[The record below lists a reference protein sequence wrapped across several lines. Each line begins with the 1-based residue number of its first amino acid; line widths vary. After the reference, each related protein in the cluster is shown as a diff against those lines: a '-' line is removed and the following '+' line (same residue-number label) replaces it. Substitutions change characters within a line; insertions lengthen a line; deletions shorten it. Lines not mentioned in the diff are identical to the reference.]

1 MLGFSLCG
9 RPKLRAQNLRPLMPL
24 YKRVRRIIL
33 FLLLL
38 LPIFFTATEGR
49 RKREQKKKRE
59 RRGEPPFLKLER
71 KTQFF
76 FIV

>member
-9 RPKLRAQNLRPLMPL
+9 RPKLRAQNLRPLRPL
-24 YKRVRRIIL
+24 YKRVRRRIS
-33 FLLLL
+33 FLLL
-38 LPIFFTATEGR
+38 LPIFFTATGGR